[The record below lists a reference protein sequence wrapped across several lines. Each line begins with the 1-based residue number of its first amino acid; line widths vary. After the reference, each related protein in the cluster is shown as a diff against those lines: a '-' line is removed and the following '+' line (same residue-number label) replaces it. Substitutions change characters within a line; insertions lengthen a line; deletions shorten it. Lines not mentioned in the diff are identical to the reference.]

1 MGRGRKL
8 VRLVRQR
15 AMEAA
20 NCGGRSRGVS
30 VWRRGAPAPYA
41 LTMDVIGG
49 RCLCGGVRFELTLPF
64 RRANHC
70 HCSLCRR
77 HSGSTGL
84 LQGRVPRDR
93 FRLLQGEDLIRVY
106 RPAGGRS
113 VKAFCSVCGSSLF
126 GNQWP
131 EGDEV
136 SVRLSALDAGTV
148 ALDYH
153 SWVGSKASWDQLP
166 DDGLPR
172 YDAGP
177 PSS

>member
-1 MGRGRKL
+1 MT
-8 VRLVRQR
+8 VVS
-15 AMEAA
+15 
-20 NCGGRSRGVS
+20 GG
-30 VWRRGAPAPYA
+30 
-41 LTMDVIGG
+41 
-49 RCLCGGVRFELTLPF
+49 CLCGGVRFEATLPF

-84 LQGRVPRDR
+84 VQGRVPRER
-93 FRLLQGEDLIRVY
+93 FRLLQGEELVRVF
-106 RPAGGRS
+106 RPAGGQA

-126 GNQWP
+126 GNRWP
-131 EGDEV
+131 EGEEI
-136 SVRLSALDAGTV
+136 SVRLGALDDDSVV

-153 SWVGSKASWDQLP
+153 SWVGSKAAWERLP

-177 PSS
+177 PSD